1 MEEGGTYLRE
11 ENGATI
17 TSIHYRHIYI
27 KLALS
32 IFYFLLLVV
41 PPPLMCVYLSVCLSV
56 CLSICISLCV
66 FRCVCLCVSLCLSEF
81 VCLPASV
88 CVSLCK
94 GPLGILK
101 MAEDPQ
107 ELEL

>member
-56 CLSICISLCV
+56 SLCV
-66 FRCVCLCVSLCLSEF
+66 FSDVFVFVCLCVSLSLSACLHLC
-81 VCLPASV
+81 VCL
-88 CVSLCK
+88 CVK
-94 GPLGILK
+94 VPL
-101 MAEDPQ
+101 ES
-107 ELEL
+107 